1 MKLRGKRIVIIG
13 GSSGIGLAAAKAAL
27 KEGATLVIASRSE
40 EKLDRA
46 KKEIKGDVESIV
58 LDMSREEEMKN
69 FFSKIGEF
77 DHLVTTGGVT
87 LSGALHTAD
96 NAVVRSS
103 FDNKFWGQ
111 YYAAKYGAPN
121 ILEKGSI
128 VFFSGVL
135 GLRPAPNTSI
145 MAAVNGAIES
155 LGRAL
160 AVELAPIRVNVIA
173 PGYVE
178 TPRLANLIPEDLAT
192 IKEQIA
198 QQVALGRPGTPE
210 EIAETVLY
218 LLQNDFTTG
227 STICNDGGYTLR

>member
-13 GSSGIGLAAAKAAL
+13 GSSGIGLATAKAAL

-40 EKLDRA
+40 EKLERA
-46 KKEIKGDVESIV
+46 RAEIKAAVETVV

-69 FFSKIGEF
+69 FFAKIGEF
-77 DHLVTTGGVT
+77 DHLITTGGVT
-87 LSGALHTAD
+87 LSGALYDSETE
-96 NAVVRSS
+96 VVRSS

-111 YYAAKYGAPN
+111 YFAAKYGAPH

-155 LGRAL
+155 LGRSL
-160 AVELAPIRVNVIA
+160 AVELAPIRVNVVS

-192 IKEQIA
+192 IKEQIS
-198 QQVALGRPGTPE
+198 QQVALGRAGKPE
-210 EIAETVLY
+210 EIADTVLY
-218 LLQNDFTTG
+218 LLQNEFTTG
-227 STICNDGGYTLR
+227 STIYNDGGYTLR